1 MTCEATS
8 RSAGVRV
15 EVLATAGPLQVVCT
29 EEAGKGR
36 PPREKLGS
44 PGTPGPGVTPGDRQ
58 VGAEQRLR
66 CRGRTGA
73 TAGDPELVSGGTVG
87 QGCSWTFPW
96 GPSSASS
103 SSRAALPSHFPH
115 SCFSFLISLF
125 LFLSPSSIQEFSRFF
140 LPSLISSF
148 PIHTV
153 VVFFLPYFLI
163 LFPYFFLFWNIL
175 CGGNI

>member
-103 SSRAALPSHFPH
+103 FSRAALPSHFPH